1 MSARPSRHLR
11 PTPMFHAAA
20 AVRGHGV
27 AQLLKEV
34 GA

>member
-1 MSARPSRHLR
+1 MSARPAWHLR

-27 AQLLKEV
+27 VLMANEV

>member
-1 MSARPSRHLR
+1 MSARPARHLR

-20 AVRGHGV
+20 AVRGYRV
-27 AQLLKEV
+27 ALMVNEV